1 MQFVVITNLLIFT
14 VNCSG
19 NSFFLQNTIVVDD
32 SALEFPADV
41 DSILGA
47 NFLVSNRL
55 DNSTSRWSLLQS
67 GSDLLND
74 PQPEVEYDT
83 PMYNEI
89 LHSSLDE
96 ESSNIK
102 QSTIKNKKSKLILSK

>member
-1 MQFVVITNLLIFT
+1 MFSEAENDYIY
-14 VNCSG
+14 
-19 NSFFLQNTIVVDD
+19 
-32 SALEFPADV
+32 
-41 DSILGA
+41 
-47 NFLVSNRL
+47 
-55 DNSTSRWSLLQS
+55 

-83 PMYNEI
+83 PMYNEL

-102 QSTIKNKKSKLILSK
+102 QSTIKNKKPKFYPNESLQQMRQSRIEASQIKNGGNSYC